1 MALVE
6 KIGNQYR
13 QSIGTSDHHEMWQ
26 MLPAGWE
33 PGPNDQVVGEEAMEA
48 AGVHVESH
56 MADEVVEQKDPEHEP
71 TPHAKK
77 TRR

>member
-13 QSIGTSDHHEMWQ
+13 QAIGMSDHHEMWQ

-33 PGPNDQVVGEEAMEA
+33 PGPDDQVVGEEAVAA

-56 MADEVVEQKDPEHEP
+56 LATEADPEEP
-71 TPHAKK
+71 EPPPHPAKK
-77 TRR
+77 TKR

>member
-6 KIGNQYR
+6 KVGNQYR

-33 PGPNDQVVGEEAMEA
+33 PGPNDQVVGEEAMDA

-56 MADEVVEQKDPEHEP
+56 MADEGEAEAVEHEP